1 MKVEVWSDYAC
12 PFCYIGKKRLE
23 KAIQENGVTNVEV
36 EFKSFELDPSA
47 PETPTMGLYEIL
59 ASKYGTSVDQ
69 ARSMSQGVVD
79 AAKTDGLF
87 YDMDRVVPAN
97 TFKAHRLTQLAKKH
111 DKMNEVSEELFQA
124 YFMNGENLNDD
135 SILTRI
141 ATTVGLDPVTVEAFL
156 ASDESSNEV
165 RQEEDMAREL
175 GVTGVPFFVFD
186 RKYAISGAQPVEAFS
201 QVLDRIQQEQKVE
214 IIAEGDACGV
224 DGCN

>member
-23 KAIQENGVTNVEV
+23 KAIEENGVTNVEV
-36 EFKSFELDPSA
+36 EFKSFELDPTA
-47 PETPTMGLYEIL
+47 PAQPTMGLYEIL
-59 ASKYGTSVDQ
+59 ASKYGTSVEQ
-69 ARSMSQGVVD
+69 AQTMSQGVVD
-79 AAKTDGLF
+79 AAKADGLM
-87 YDMDRVVPAN
+87 YEMDRVIPAN
-97 TFKAHRLTQLAKKH
+97 TFKAHRLTQFAKKH
-111 DKMNEVSEELFQA
+111 GKMDEVSEGLFQA
-124 YFMNGENLNDD
+124 YFMKGENLNDD

-141 ATTVGLDPVTVEAFL
+141 ATEAGLETASVEAFL
-156 ASDESSNEV
+156 SSDESSDEV

-201 QVLDRIQQEQKVE
+201 QVLDRVQQEQKVE
-214 IIAEGDACGV
+214 IVAEGDACGV

>member
-23 KAIQENGVTNVEV
+23 KAIQENGATNVEV

-47 PETPTMGLYEIL
+47 PETPTMGLYDIL

-87 YDMDRVVPAN
+87 YEMDRVVPAN

-111 DKMNEVSEELFQA
+111 DKMDEVSEELFQA

-141 ATTVGLDPVTVEAFL
+141 ATSVGLDPAIVEAFL
-156 ASDESSNEV
+156 ASEESSDEV

-201 QVLDRIQQEQKVE
+201 QVLERIQQEQKVE
-214 IIAEGDACGV
+214 IVAEGDACGV